1 MGHVWAVD
9 RWRWLILLVTPG
21 PILWGS
27 IALSKYA
34 RSDATQHEPSH
45 NEIKPPLTWTNEE
58 SAVQQVVFAEPTDQ
72 ALHAACETRAADLRQ
87 ALGPE
92 CEVIVAKP
100 FVVAGDM
107 SLDEL
112 TQWHMQTIYPAATAM
127 ASRYFEQRPDRPVTV
142 LLFATKDSYEQYAY
156 QLYRDQGISV
166 YGYYKPREHTL
177 VMNISTGGGT
187 LVHELT
193 HALIAFDCPDVPD
206 WFNEGLASLHE
217 QCRFRQDAGGPWIE
231 GLINWRLP
239 RLQQELAAERLS
251 PLADFA
257 ADDNFRGEREAV
269 NYAQARYFCLY
280 LQRRGL
286 LEKFYVQLRA
296 NIEEDPQGLQA
307 IKAVFPNRSWGE
319 IDAGYADFLR
329 ELKATE

>member
-1 MGHVWAVD
+1 VGHVWLVD
-9 RWRWLILLVTPG
+9 RWRWLILLITPG

-45 NEIKPPLTWTNEE
+45 NEIAPPLKQTNDH
-58 SAVQQVVFAEPTDQ
+58 ATVQLVAFAEPVDEI
-72 ALHAACETRAADLRQ
+72 LHAACETRAADLRQ
-87 ALGPE
+87 ALGE
-92 CEVIVAKP
+92 KCEVIVASP
-100 FVVAGDM
+100 FVAAGDM

-112 TQWHMQTIYPAATAM
+112 TKWHQQTIHPAAAAM
-127 ASRYFEQRPDRPVTV
+127 ASRYFEQRPDQPITV
-142 LLFATKDSYEQYAY
+142 LLFATKDSYEHYAH

-166 YGYYKPREHTL
+166 YGYYKPRERTL

-193 HALIAFDCPDVPD
+193 HALVAFDCPDVPD

-217 QCRFRQDAGGPWIE
+217 QCRFREDARGPWIE
-231 GLINWRLP
+231 GLINWRLT
-239 RLQQELAAERLS
+239 RIQQELAAERLPS
-251 PLADFA
+251 LADFA
-257 ADDNFRGEREAV
+257 VDVDFRGEREAV

-286 LEKFYVQLRA
+286 LEKFYTQLRA
-296 NIEEDPQGLQA
+296 NIDDDPRGLQA
-307 IKAVFPNRSWGE
+307 IKAVFPDRSWPE
-319 IDAGYADFLR
+319 IDADFAEFLR
-329 ELKATE
+329 ALKATE